1 MWLGHMGIGTT
12 YIELGSRWQNGHVE
26 SFHNHF
32 GDECLNQQL
41 FLSVTE
47 AQVVTEEWRFFLQP
61 GSFAKSIVFPKPGGL
76 CQRAARPGLH
86 CARPT
91 PSLRAIP
98 KPVT

>member
-1 MWLGHMGIGTT
+1 MGIGTT

-47 AQVVTEEWRFFLQP
+47 AQVVIEEWRFFLQP
-61 GSFAKSIVFPKPGGL
+61 GSFASRLCFQSPEGYARGRHVRDCTALGL
-76 CQRAARPGLH
+76 PLRFEQSR
-86 CARPT
+86 
-91 PSLRAIP
+91 SL
-98 KPVT
+98 